1 MKIKNSP
8 VIFILVIG
16 FLFSFLFYNR
26 AFAHKVSIFAY
37 SEGSIIYTESYFPDG
52 SPVINGEI
60 QVYDSNNKLILNGKT
75 DNKGIYNFKAP
86 KIDDLKIVLLASMG
100 HRAEFVLKKEEIATA
115 DTEDGNVNNVSI
127 SKSQIGGISVQNK
140 TGVNKT
146 SENVALSTGNVT
158 ADEIRKIVSEEVAK
172 ELKPIAR
179 GIAKL
184 EENKPG
190 PTEIIGGIGYIIGL
204 IGITMFFLA
213 KKRDE

>member
-1 MKIKNSP
+1 MKIKNGI
-8 VIFILVIG
+8 VIFIFIIS
-16 FLFSFLFYNR
+16 FLLSFLFFNI

-37 SEGSIIYTESYFPDG
+37 SEGGMIYTESYFPDG
-52 SPVINGEI
+52 SPVVNGEI
-60 QVYDSNNKLILNGKT
+60 QVYDSSNKLILKGRT
-75 DNKGIYNFKAP
+75 DNKGIYNFKIP

-100 HRAEFVLKKEEIATA
+100 HRAEFVLKKGDISTIDKEN
-115 DTEDGNVNNVSI
+115 GNLKNESI
-127 SKSQIGGISVQNK
+127 SKSKIGEISVQNK
-140 TGVNKT
+140 IGVNKT
-146 SENVALSTGNVT
+146 SDNEALSMGNVT

-213 KKRDE
+213 KKRG